1 MATQQP
7 LPPADGV
14 GDNTV
19 DRDVWLACAAPF
31 SRIPTVGDEV
41 YYFPDGHI
49 EQHQHLSAAPLPAQ
63 DRFHC
68 TVTDVS
74 LGVDDKT
81 DEVFAKISLRPRPGR
96 AAAPPPGP
104 GGSSN
109 SPAPAPGP
117 PQKLRYFTKDLSQ
130 TDVYAK
136 FRIPLEN
143 EHVLPIPKVET
154 DGADQ
159 QRVQRQDVVMRD
171 TRGKSWRFSETYRVN
186 PSKEHSLGT
195 GWLDFAKA
203 KRLAAGDKIVFM
215 RRPNGDLIVGVRR
228 LHVPRYRPFD
238 FQGPAQDV
246 MEAVRLAAAGRP
258 FTVTYFPR
266 QAAVE
271 FIVPRSEVDDALAT
285 SWEPGAVVRMEVME
299 DENRQHTVWVHGRV
313 NAIRQNIWRMLE
325 IIWGVDP
332 PLATTRSVN
341 AWQVASL
348 PPLATTG
355 RSVIRSE
362 SESQAQSPSS
372 STRASRHTDSG
383 PSATPFS
390 ATPPRTI
397 SIPSAS
403 PPNNPVSLSPLQ
415 NVKTIKLFGETI
427 SVDGGGGGG
436 SEQVNRA
443 PPSS

>member
-1 MATQQP
+1 LATQQP

-14 GDNTV
+14 GANTV
-19 DRDVWLACAAPF
+19 DRDVWLACAAPL

-49 EQHQHLSAAPLPAQ
+49 EQHLSAAPLPAQ
-63 DRFHC
+63 HRFHC

-109 SPAPAPGP
+109 SPAPGP
-117 PQKLRYFTKDLSQ
+117 PQKLRYFTKELSQ
-130 TDVYAK
+130 TDVHSR

-143 EHVLPIPKVET
+143 EHVLPIPMVDT

-186 PSKEHSLGT
+186 PSKQHSLTT

-228 LHVPRYRPFD
+228 LDVPRYYRPFD
-238 FQGPAQDV
+238 
-246 MEAVRLAAAGRP
+246 
-258 FTVTYFPR
+258 FPR
-266 QAAVE
+266 QAAVL

-285 SWEPGAVVRMEVME
+285 SWETGALVRMEVME

-313 NAIRQNIWRMLE
+313 KAIRQNIWRMLE
-325 IIWGVDP
+325 V
-332 PLATTRSVN
+332 LKLSSR
-341 AWQVASL
+341 L
-348 PPLATTG
+348 P
-355 RSVIRSE
+355 
-362 SESQAQSPSS
+362 
-372 STRASRHTDSG
+372 
-383 PSATPFS
+383 
-390 ATPPRTI
+390 
-397 SIPSAS
+397 SIDLHYS
-403 PPNNPVSLSPLQ
+403 
-415 NVKTIKLFGETI
+415 KTIKFRR
-427 SVDGGGGGG
+427 SSYVRRPRR
-436 SEQVNRA
+436 Q
-443 PPSS
+443 PSDIRLCPTANSGRRK

>member
-7 LPPADGV
+7 LPPADCV

-41 YYFPDGHI
+41 DYFPDGHI
-49 EQHQHLSAAPLPAQ
+49 EQHLSAAPQPLPAQ
-63 DRFHC
+63 HRFHC

-109 SPAPAPGP
+109 SPAPSP
-117 PQKLRYFTKDLSQ
+117 PQKLRYFTKELSQ
-130 TDVYAK
+130 TDVYAR
-136 FRIPLEN
+136 FRIPLDN
-143 EHVLPIPKVET
+143 EHVLPIPMVDT
-154 DGADQ
+154 DG
-159 QRVQRQDVVMRD
+159 VQRQDVVMRD
-171 TRGKSWRFSETYRVN
+171 TSGKSWRFSKTYSVN
-186 PSKEHSLGT
+186 PSKQHSLTT

-228 LHVPRYRPFD
+228 LDVPRYPLFD
-238 FQGPAQDV
+238 FQGPDPDQPAQDV

-285 SWEPGAVVRMEVME
+285 SWEPGALVRMEVME
-299 DENRQHTVWVHGRV
+299 DENRQYTMWVVGRV
-313 NAIRQNIWRMLE
+313 EAIRQNIWRMLE
-325 IIWGVDP
+325 V
-332 PLATTRSVN
+332 LKLSSR
-341 AWQVASL
+341 L
-348 PPLATTG
+348 PSIGLMTF
-355 RSVIRSE
+355 
-362 SESQAQSPSS
+362 
-372 STRASRHTDSG
+372 
-383 PSATPFS
+383 TP
-390 ATPPRTI
+390 
-397 SIPSAS
+397 
-403 PPNNPVSLSPLQ
+403 
-415 NVKTIKLFGETI
+415 
-427 SVDGGGGGG
+427 
-436 SEQVNRA
+436 
-443 PPSS
+443 